1 MTGLFAAASDKR
13 VCRALTGVATAVTL
27 ALAIPA
33 AAAAEDN
40 SATAAQAATPAPPA
54 KKQPWTVTCAGEGA
68 EGDLTCA
75 ASQTLVAKG
84 TGQRVLTV
92 SVAKAD
98 GGALAATLALPHG
111 ILLTDGVKIAVDQ
124 GQRTTF
130 PITTADQN
138 GSYATVKLDA
148 AMLATMKR
156 GSTFDV
162 RVTAATGGEI
172 DLPISLSGFSAA
184 IAKL

>member
-1 MTGLFAAASDKR
+1 MTGLFAAAWDKR

-40 SATAAQAATPAPPA
+40 SATAAQAATA

-111 ILLTDGVKIAVDQ
+111 ILLTDGVKIAIDQ